1 MVVTECHCERSEA
14 ISGCLKP
21 VMRLLRLF
29 APRND
34 IWMRGISR
42 AAYLSEVGMPP
53 TENPGETD
61 GDGDK
66 HVNRPPKEI

>member
-1 MVVTECHCERSEA
+1 MVMMECHCERSEA

-21 VMRLLRLF
+21 GMRLLRRF

-42 AAYLSEVGMPP
+42 AAYLSEVDLPYPQIAGAVRVAH
-53 TENPGETD
+53 EL
-61 GDGDK
+61 
-66 HVNRPPKEI
+66 V